1 MSKPQRECHNA
12 LHSILFNLEDL
23 VRPSFL
29 FERIIM
35 GRPLFLTFQQGAR
48 PIHLTSRKRN
58 PRRCVP
64 WIASPL
70 DNTDGGHPRL
80 NHHTDSTP
88 IELFFDLF
96 FVANLSTFTATRE
109 INNLEAL
116 WSYIGFLSI
125 IWFTWFQV
133 ALFDIR
139 FAQDSIFER
148 ICKALQLATMV
159 GFAST
164 GSGFTTQVRDENVW
178 AFLSLSILLACSRLL
193 LSVEYSVASIFLYG
207 TMRVASRR
215 LLFIVAVFIGTGVT
229 YTGLYFVFNNNTG
242 TKGEYVWASWF
253 LIFAIET
260 LVVMSVSSRT
270 PGIGFED
277 THLNVRMG
285 LLTLIIIGEGVIS
298 VTRLVNQT
306 VGSSGWSK
314 WSFVHI
320 LGITMGVYLLW
331 QSYFDISP
339 RMKYGITNQ
348 QIWTQLHFPFH
359 VMVVLLSEGSQIL
372 VLTLDI
378 SLKLKYLSNT
388 ILSACE
394 SPRPDQNFAIDQL
407 NSTIVDMD
415 IDYTKGALKEQRS
428 IQYILQTLR
437 DSPQLCPSM
446 NNPGSLTLQ
455 RSHDLMGNVTASL
468 FSSMGITLPVDVV
481 ESEKL
486 LMLYLRLLG
495 FVYIYYFVVASF
507 AMFILAAFVFLTQ
520 LHTGRIYAW
529 VAIAT
534 RVLLGIIL
542 LAMVTIVANF
552 DLIYRF
558 MTSPLIVFTFTLA
571 LFVALLIDRLLDLIA
586 LKKGKPEIEG
596 EVSATEPYEMFQL
609 SPMETTISDENTV
622 GS

>member
-1 MSKPQRECHNA
+1 
-12 LHSILFNLEDL
+12 
-23 VRPSFL
+23 
-29 FERIIM
+29 M
-35 GRPLFLTFQQGAR
+35 GRPLFLTFRQDAR
-48 PIHLTSRKRN
+48 PIHLNSRKRN

-70 DNTDGGHPRL
+70 DNTDGGYPRL

-133 ALFDIR
+133 SLFDIR

-164 GSGFTTQVRDENVW
+164 GSGFATQVRDENVW

-193 LSVEYSVASIFLYG
+193 LSVEYSIASIFLYG
-207 TMRVASRR
+207 TMQVASKR

-242 TKGEYVWASWF
+242 TKGE
-253 LIFAIET
+253 
-260 LVVMSVSSRT
+260 
-270 PGIGFED
+270 
-277 THLNVRMG
+277 
-285 LLTLIIIGEGVIS
+285 
-298 VTRLVNQT
+298 LVNQT

-320 LGITMGVYLLW
+320 LGVTMGVYLLW

-394 SPRPDQNFAIDQL
+394 PPRPDPNFAIDQL

-415 IDYTKGALKEQRS
+415 IDYTKGALKEQRC

-495 FVYIYYFVVASF
+495 FVYIYYFVVASL

-520 LHTGRIYAW
+520 RHTGRIYAW
-529 VAIAT
+529 VAITT

-558 MTSPLIVFTFTLA
+558 MTSPLIIFTFTLA

-586 LKKGKPEIEG
+586 LKRGKLEIEG

-609 SPMETTISDENTV
+609 SPMATTISDDSTV

>member
-1 MSKPQRECHNA
+1 MRRPQRECHNA

-35 GRPLFLTFQQGAR
+35 GRPLFLTFRQDAR

-164 GSGFTTQVRDENVW
+164 GSGFATQVRDENVW

-193 LSVEYSVASIFLYG
+193 LSVEYSIASIFLYG
-207 TMRVASRR
+207 TMQVASKR

-260 LVVMSVSSRT
+260 LVVMSVSGRT

-320 LGITMGVYLLW
+320 LGVTMGVYLLW

-394 SPRPDQNFAIDQL
+394 PPRPDPNFAIDQL
-407 NSTIVDMD
+407 NNTIADMD
-415 IDYTKGALKEQRS
+415 IDYTKGALKEQRC

-468 FSSMGITLPVDVV
+468 FSSMGITLPLDVV

-520 LHTGRIYAW
+520 RHTGRIYAW
-529 VAIAT
+529 VAITT

-558 MTSPLIVFTFTLA
+558 MTSPLIIFTFTLA

-586 LKKGKPEIEG
+586 LKRGKPEIG

-609 SPMETTISDENTV
+609 SPMATTISDDSTV

>member
-1 MSKPQRECHNA
+1 
-12 LHSILFNLEDL
+12 
-23 VRPSFL
+23 
-29 FERIIM
+29 M
-35 GRPLFLTFQQGAR
+35 GRPLFLTFSR
-48 PIHLTSRKRN
+48 DSLPIHLTTRKRK

-70 DNTDGGHPRL
+70 EQTDEGHPRL

-96 FVANLSTFTATRE
+96 FVANLSTFTATHE

-116 WSYIGFLSI
+116 WSYVGFLSI
-125 IWFTWFQV
+125 IWFTWLQV

-164 GSGFTTQVRDENVW
+164 GAGFATQVRDENVW
-178 AFLSLSILLACSRLL
+178 AFRSLSILLASSRLL
-193 LSVEYSVASIFLYG
+193 LSVEYSIAAIFLYR
-207 TMRVASRR
+207 TMQLASKR
-215 LLFIVAVFIGTGVT
+215 LLWIVLVFIGTGAT
-229 YTGLYFVFNNNTG
+229 YTGLYFVFNNNTD
-242 TKGEYVWASWF
+242 TRGEYVWTSWF

-320 LGITMGVYLLW
+320 LGVTTGVYLLW

-359 VMVVLLSEGSQIL
+359 VMLVLLSEGSQIL
-372 VLTLDI
+372 ALTLDI
-378 SLKLKYLSNT
+378 SLKLRHLSDS
-388 ILSACE
+388 ILFACKP
-394 SPRPDQNFAIDQL
+394 PRPDPHFAIDLL
-407 NSTIVDMD
+407 NRTILDMD
-415 IDYTKGALKEQRS
+415 IDYTKAGLEEQRC
-428 IQYILQTLR
+428 IQSILQDLR
-437 DSPQLCPSM
+437 NNPQLCPSI
-446 NNPGSLTLQ
+446 NGPGSLTHQ
-455 RSHDLMGNVTASL
+455 HSHDLMGNVTTSL
-468 FSSMGITLPVDVV
+468 FSSMGITLPVGVV

-520 LHTGRIYAW
+520 RHAGKIYTW
-529 VAIAT
+529 VAITT

-542 LAMVTIVANF
+542 LGMVAMVANF
-552 DLIYRF
+552 RLIYSY
-558 MTSPLIVFTFTLA
+558 MTSPLIIFTFTLA
-571 LFVALLIDRLLDLIA
+571 LLVALLVDRVLDSVA
-586 LKKGKPEIEG
+586 LKMGKPTSDR
-596 EVSATEPYEMFQL
+596 EVNGTDTYAMFQL
-609 SPMETTISDENTV
+609 SPMVTAVSDDSTLDH
-622 GS
+622 